1 MTVLIACAEPHAA
14 RLWAEA
20 CAREGLG
27 TRIAG
32 GTDEAIAVLRDLEL
46 GAAVIALDAR
56 GGVDAL
62 TVATLVAYRQPG
74 VPVVLMIGPGIQPDG
89 SLQALLPNVRAYLSY
104 ATRPGDLAAL
114 VMHSADR
121 PDHVTARPR
130 QPLHPPA
137 CALH

>member
-1 MTVLIACAEPHAA
+1 MTVLIACSEPAAA

-32 GTDEAIAVLRDLEL
+32 GTDEAIALLGFLEL

-56 GGVDAL
+56 GAVDAL
-62 TVATLVAYRQPG
+62 TVATLVAYHQPG

-89 SLQALLPNVRAYLSY
+89 SLQALLPNVRAYLSH
-104 ATRPGDLAAL
+104 ATRPADLAAL
-114 VMHSADR
+114 VMHSAGR
-121 PDHVTARPR
+121 PDHAPGRPR
-130 QPLHPPA
+130 QVLHPPT

>member
-1 MTVLIACAEPHAA
+1 MTVLIACSEPAAA

-32 GTDEAIAVLRDLEL
+32 GTDEAIALLGVLEL

-56 GGVDAL
+56 GAVDAL
-62 TVATLVAYRQPG
+62 TVAMLVAYRQPG

-89 SLQALLPNVRAYLSY
+89 SLQALLPNVRAYLSH
-104 ATRPGDLAAL
+104 ATRPADLAAL
-114 VMHSADR
+114 VMHSAGR
-121 PDHVTARPR
+121 PDHAPGRPR
-130 QPLHPPA
+130 QILHPPT

>member
-1 MTVLIACAEPHAA
+1 MTVLIACSEPAAA

-32 GTDEAIAVLRDLEL
+32 GTDEAIALLGVLEL

-56 GGVDAL
+56 GAVDAL

-89 SLQALLPNVRAYLSY
+89 SLQALLPNVRAYLSH
-104 ATRPGDLAAL
+104 ATRPADLAAL
-114 VMHSADR
+114 VMHSAGR
-121 PDHVTARPR
+121 PDHVPGRPR
-130 QPLHPPA
+130 QVLHPPT